1 MHEFVRGELSLGN
14 LARRRLTLAMLD
26 RLDGISTARSSE
38 VMELVEENKLFGR
51 GIGWVDVHL
60 LASLRLRADV
70 RLWTRDKRL
79 YRAAEDLGFAVSGL
93 H

>member
-1 MHEFVRGELSLGN
+1 MHEFVKGELSLGH
-14 LARRRLTLAMLD
+14 LARRRLSLAMLD

-38 VMELVEENKLFGR
+38 VLELVEENKLFGR

-79 YRAAEDLGFAVSGL
+79 YRAAEDLGFEVSGL